1 MPQTRSDRR
10 STTSSVLHNCDV
22 LHVMTSFLNIK
33 DVVNISHTSKKMS
46 AIIDE
51 VALRIVASSHLRYGG
66 DEENL
71 SALKLLK
78 LLLHSPIEF
87 ASLLGERLE
96 YVRGDKSCVHS
107 SNPNPL
113 HTPNFIGYQ
122 TMMGDWDGWEGESV
136 TAMCSDYIMTSGKHY
151 AKFTLS
157 VSCNPGDLDFRYF
170 YPRIGIMRPLK
181 SFFREAPW
189 PDFDPMV
196 SSSH

>member
-1 MPQTRSDRR
+1 MPQTRSAHR

-33 DVVNISHTSKKMS
+33 DIVNISHTSKKMS
-46 AIIDE
+46 AVIDK

-96 YVRGDKSCVHS
+96 YVRGDKSC
-107 SNPNPL
+107 
-113 HTPNFIGYQ
+113 
-122 TMMGDWDGWEGESV
+122 
-136 TAMCSDYIMTSGKHY
+136 YIHQILTLYIRPTSLVIKQ
-151 AKFTLS
+151 
-157 VSCNPGDLDFRYF
+157 
-170 YPRIGIMRPLK
+170 
-181 SFFREAPW
+181 
-189 PDFDPMV
+189 
-196 SSSH
+196 